1 MSGNTLSTGH
11 LVQGKSRTVWCRAHY
26 IGPRGVSRNRQN
38 LKLET
43 QAEAAHQNRGR
54 WIVWEV
60 GCPDLPLDRCSLCL
74 LAWFVCA
81 SDCVDQAAITPQLP
95 SPSLSS
101 FCSAISLFFFLLFPF
116 MSMSYPQ
123 LFLFSLFRF
132 SKTEFISLLSINHPN
147 LNFSGD
153 PFLSSR
159 PRFQL
164 FVKQFHLS
172 PDKHL
177 RYWSELPFPLPGDLL
192 YPGIELVSLTTPA
205 LASRFFTT
213 RATWEAPNLAD
224 ETSNSSLCTLKFAV
238 SYVFY

>member
-11 LVQGKSRTVWCRAHY
+11 LVQGKSRTAWCRAHY

-101 FCSAISLFFFLLFPF
+101 FCSAISIFFSSFFLSCLCP
-116 MSMSYPQ
+116 
-123 LFLFSLFRF
+123 
-132 SKTEFISLLSINHPN
+132 I
-147 LNFSGD
+147 LNFFSFHSSGS
-153 PFLSSR
+153 PRLSS
-159 PRFQL
+159 
-164 FVKQFHLS
+164 S
-172 PDKHL
+172 PF
-177 RYWSELPFPLPGDLL
+177 S
-192 YPGIELVSLTTPA
+192 VSTI
-205 LASRFFTT
+205 RI
-213 RATWEAPNLAD
+213 
-224 ETSNSSLCTLKFAV
+224 
-238 SYVFY
+238 